1 MAKIFEQK
9 EADRVPKTQL
19 EKILTHEINEWIKYA
34 DGLRKQNRILLH
46 DIGVCLNLMKEQS
59 ITRIYNDDV
68 NMMKGGTR

>member
-1 MAKIFEQK
+1 MAKSTK
-9 EADRVPKTQL
+9 KTTDRVPKTRL

-34 DGLRKQNRILLH
+34 DELREQKRVLMH

-68 NMMKGGTR
+68 NMMKGGTL

>member
-9 EADRVPKTQL
+9 EADRVPKTRL

-34 DGLRKQNRILLH
+34 DELRKQKRVLLH
-46 DIGVCLNLMKEQS
+46 DLKISLQLMEQQS

-68 NMMKGGTR
+68 NMMKGGTL